1 MIESYAFLV
10 AFVVQILTLSVV
22 NPAVLARYVRGW
34 ETNFASERVAQL
46 YPGLDYSRWAERF
59 ATRFRA
65 ANIVVALLGVLL
77 LSRMYNLTRQPDW
90 AGDVSKL
97 TVMYFFLQMSPFLLL
112 VLYSVV
118 RHHKALK
125 QILQR
130 SQEAKRTATLQRRG
144 LFDFVSPS
152 IVILAVA
159 SYVLFIPFAIY
170 VDLHVYQ
177 NASLSKYCYSA
188 VGSATLVYALNAF
201 IIYKYLY
208 GRKNPLVNQ
217 AGRVHTMGMT
227 VKSSVYGSI
236 ATVWFISIMS
246 FVTKL
251 QLENW
256 SPFALSI
263 FLVICALLGFM
274 GVIAAPRKPKV
285 DGRASSEA
293 TPGAV
298 ERLD

>member
-1 MIESYAFLV
+1 MIESYAFFA
-10 AFVVQILTLSVV
+10 AFAVQILILSVV
-22 NPAVLARYVRGW
+22 NPAVLARYVRSW
-34 ETNFASERVAQL
+34 KTNFASERLAQL
-46 YPGLDYSRWAERF
+46 YAGLDYSRWAKRF

-65 ANIVVALLGVLL
+65 ANLVVALLGALL
-77 LSRMYNLTRQPDW
+77 LGRMYNLTLQPDW

-97 TVMYFFLQMSPFLLL
+97 TLMYFFLQMSPLILL

-125 QILQR
+125 QMVQR

-170 VDLHVYQ
+170 VDLHVYK
-177 NASLSKYCYSA
+177 NLSLSKYCYQAIGA
-188 VGSATLVYALNAF
+188 VTLVYALNAF
-201 IIYKYLY
+201 IIYKCLY

-217 AGRVHTMGMT
+217 AGRVYTMGMT
-227 VKSSVYGSI
+227 VKSGIYSGI
-236 ATVWFISIMS
+236 ATVWFISITA

-256 SPFALSI
+256 RPFALSI
-263 FLVICALLGFM
+263 FLVISALLGFM
-274 GVIAAPRKPKV
+274 GVIAAPRKPEV
-285 DGRASSEA
+285 DGPASSDTTA
-293 TPGAV
+293 GTV